1 MIMSDNTPNPKD
13 NPAEPATDGSQDQT
27 GSTGQAGSEAQA
39 DNGGAQE
46 AVFKA
51 ADPAPRIEPDSDT
64 PDGGAA
70 SPKTPVAA
78 PAVDQ
83 RAYEQYQVLATTVL
97 ESAENATRSAQA
109 AADASRDLRQ
119 TSKTVMELGQA
130 NHKRNTIMLAAAG
143 GLMLLSLI
151 FFMIMGVRM
160 ISRIN
165 QLDAMVLAVGKRAV
179 ELGVSLESLSSVQ
192 ESMQDLA
199 GKQNELKK
207 AQAQFE
213 SRIENSLKQS
223 ESIAQKV
230 PQETAKQ
237 VAASSDTMLKQV
249 KDINQRLSSQTSAV
263 QKLGSEINALKT
275 ATANVDTLKRD
286 VEALITLQRERYLE
300 TVQKTNQTQQRERA
314 VQYPRRDGKP
324 IEPTPRQQ

>member
-1 MIMSDNTPNPKD
+1 MSDNTPNTKP
-13 NPAEPATDGSQDQT
+13 NAAEPSVDGNPEQTDSVEPN
-27 GSTGQAGSEAQA
+27 STEAQA
-39 DNGGAQE
+39 DTSGTPE
-46 AVFKA
+46 AVFKP
-51 ADPAPRIEPDSDT
+51 ADPAPQIQADPAAA
-64 PDGGAA
+64 DGDESTAQA
-70 SPKTPVAA
+70 QTA
-78 PAVDQ
+78 PTAVDQ

-130 NHKRNTIMLAAAG
+130 NHKRNQIMLAAAG
-143 GLMLLSLI
+143 GFMLLSLI

-179 ELGVSLESLSSVQ
+179 ELSASLESLSSVQ
-192 ESMQDLA
+192 QSMENLA
-199 GKQNELKK
+199 GKQNELKR
-207 AQAQFE
+207 AQAEFE

-237 VAASSDTMLKQV
+237 VAASSGTMLKQV
-249 KDINQRLSSQTSAV
+249 QDINQRLSSQTSAV

-300 TVQKTNQTQQRERA
+300 TVQKTNQSQQRERA

-324 IEPTPRQQ
+324 LEATPRQQ

>member
-1 MIMSDNTPNPKD
+1 MSDNTPNTKP
-13 NPAEPATDGSQDQT
+13 NAAEPSVDGNPEQTDSVEPT
-27 GSTGQAGSEAQA
+27 STEAQA
-39 DNGGAQE
+39 DTSGTPE

-51 ADPAPRIEPDSDT
+51 ADPAPQIQADPT
-64 PDGGAA
+64 AADGDESTSQAQ
-70 SPKTPVAA
+70 TA
-78 PAVDQ
+78 PTAVDQ

-130 NHKRNTIMLAAAG
+130 NHKRNQIMLAAAG
-143 GLMLLSLI
+143 GFMLLSLI

-179 ELGVSLESLSSVQ
+179 ELSASLESLSSVQ
-192 ESMQDLA
+192 QSMENLA
-199 GKQNELKK
+199 GKQNELKR
-207 AQAQFE
+207 AQAEFE

-237 VAASSDTMLKQV
+237 VAASSGTMLKQV
-249 KDINQRLSSQTSAV
+249 QDINQRLSSQTSAV

-300 TVQKTNQTQQRERA
+300 TVQKTNQSQQRERA

-324 IEPTPRQQ
+324 LEATPRQQ

>member
-1 MIMSDNTPNPKD
+1 MSDNTPNTKP
-13 NPAEPATDGSQDQT
+13 NAAEPSVDGNPEQTDSVDPT
-27 GSTGQAGSEAQA
+27 STEAQA
-39 DNGGAQE
+39 DTSATPE

-51 ADPAPRIEPDSDT
+51 ADPAPQIRADPTSADSDEST
-64 PDGGAA
+64 SQAQ
-70 SPKTPVAA
+70 TA
-78 PAVDQ
+78 PTAVDQ

-130 NHKRNTIMLAAAG
+130 NHKRNQIMLAAAG
-143 GLMLLSLI
+143 GFMLLSLI

-179 ELGVSLESLSSVQ
+179 ELSASLESLSSVQ
-192 ESMQDLA
+192 QSMEDLA

-237 VAASSDTMLKQV
+237 VAASSGTMLKQV
-249 KDINQRLSSQTSAV
+249 QDINQRLSSQTSAV

-300 TVQKTNQTQQRERA
+300 TVQKTNQSQQRERA
-314 VQYPRRDGKP
+314 VQYPRKDGKP
-324 IEPTPRQQ
+324 LEATPRQQ

>member
-1 MIMSDNTPNPKD
+1 MSDNTPNTKP
-13 NPAEPATDGSQDQT
+13 NAAEPSVDGNPEQTDSVEPT
-27 GSTGQAGSEAQA
+27 STEAQA
-39 DNGGAQE
+39 DTSGTPE

-51 ADPAPRIEPDSDT
+51 ADPAPQIQADPT
-64 PDGGAA
+64 AADGDESTSLAQ
-70 SPKTPVAA
+70 TA
-78 PAVDQ
+78 PTAVDQ

-130 NHKRNTIMLAAAG
+130 NHKRNQIMLAAAG
-143 GLMLLSLI
+143 GFMLLSLI

-179 ELGVSLESLSSVQ
+179 ELSASLESLSSVQ
-192 ESMQDLA
+192 QSMENLA
-199 GKQNELKK
+199 GKQNELKR
-207 AQAQFE
+207 AQAEFE

-237 VAASSDTMLKQV
+237 VAASSGTMLKQV
-249 KDINQRLSSQTSAV
+249 QDINQRLSSQTSAV

-300 TVQKTNQTQQRERA
+300 TVQKTNQSQQRERA

-324 IEPTPRQQ
+324 LEATPRQQ

>member
-1 MIMSDNTPNPKD
+1 MSDNTPNTKP
-13 NPAEPATDGSQDQT
+13 NAAEPSVDGNPEQTDSVDPT
-27 GSTGQAGSEAQA
+27 STEAQA
-39 DNGGAQE
+39 DTSATPE

-51 ADPAPRIEPDSDT
+51 ADPAPQILADPTSADSDEST
-64 PDGGAA
+64 SQAQ
-70 SPKTPVAA
+70 TA
-78 PAVDQ
+78 PTAVDQ

-130 NHKRNTIMLAAAG
+130 NHKRNQIMLAAAG
-143 GLMLLSLI
+143 GFMLLSLI

-179 ELGVSLESLSSVQ
+179 ELSASLESLSSVQ
-192 ESMQDLA
+192 QSMEDLA

-237 VAASSDTMLKQV
+237 VAASSGTMLKQV
-249 KDINQRLSSQTSAV
+249 QDINQRLSSQTSAV

-275 ATANVDTLKRD
+275 ATANVDTLKRN

-300 TVQKTNQTQQRERA
+300 TVQKTNQSQQRERA
-314 VQYPRRDGKP
+314 VQYPRKDGKP
-324 IEPTPRQQ
+324 LEATPRQQ

>member
-1 MIMSDNTPNPKD
+1 MSDNTPNTKP
-13 NPAEPATDGSQDQT
+13 NAAEPSGDGNPEQT
-27 GSTGQAGSEAQA
+27 GSVDPTSTEAQA
-39 DNGGAQE
+39 DTSGTPE
-46 AVFKA
+46 AVFKPA
-51 ADPAPRIEPDSDT
+51 DPVPQIQADPAAT
-64 PDGGAA
+64 DGDA
-70 SPKTPVAA
+70 STSQAQTGPT
-78 PAVDQ
+78 AVDQ

-130 NHKRNTIMLAAAG
+130 NHKRNQIMLAAAG
-143 GLMLLSLI
+143 GFMLLSLI

-179 ELGVSLESLSSVQ
+179 ELSASLESLSSVQ
-192 ESMQDLA
+192 QSMENLA
-199 GKQNELKK
+199 GKQAELKN

-237 VAASSDTMLKQV
+237 VAASSGTMLKQV
-249 KDINQRLSSQTSAV
+249 QDINQRLSSQTSAV

-300 TVQKTNQTQQRERA
+300 TVQKTNQSQQRERA
-314 VQYPRRDGKP
+314 VQFPRRDGKP
-324 IEPTPRQQ
+324 LEATPRQQ

>member
-1 MIMSDNTPNPKD
+1 MSDNTSNTNQNADEPNIDGNPEQTD
-13 NPAEPATDGSQDQT
+13 SIGQTSADAQASVPAE
-27 GSTGQAGSEAQA
+27 
-39 DNGGAQE
+39 QE

-51 ADPAPRIEPDSDT
+51 ADPAPHIQPKPSAA
-64 PDGGAA
+64 DGETSRRKAQH
-70 SPKTPVAA
+70 A
-78 PAVDQ
+78 PTAVDQ
-83 RAYEQYQVLATTVL
+83 RTYEQYQLLAATVL

-109 AADASRDLRQ
+109 AADSSRELRQ
-119 TSKTVMELGQA
+119 TSKTVLELGQA
-130 NHKRNTIMLAAAG
+130 NHKRNLIMLVAAG
-143 GLMLLSLI
+143 GFMLLSLI

-179 ELGVSLESLSSVQ
+179 ELSASLESLSSVQ
-192 ESMQDLA
+192 QSMENLS
-199 GKQNELKK
+199 GKQNELKR
-207 AQAQFE
+207 AQAEFE

-237 VAASSDTMLKQV
+237 VAASSGTMLKQV
-249 KDINQRLSSQTSAV
+249 QDINQRLASQTSAV
-263 QKLGSEINALKT
+263 QKLGSEINAMKT

-300 TVQKTNQTQQRERA
+300 TVQKTNQSQQRERA
-314 VQYPRRDGKP
+314 VQFPRQEGKP
-324 IEPTPRQQ
+324 LEPTPRQQ